1 VHAILSC
8 FDSCANGDFQHTS
21 SCLSRERTQRICLGG
36 VEWDR
41 CKQSLRGKHACF
53 ISLLFAC
60 SLWQEERLYHVPRHC
75 TVQEVRIFRYSGPC
89 LDLIAEL
96 YPGTDSTIER
106 NFTCSEAQS
115 WQGEHL
121 LFILILVDS
130 TEWKFKYSDTYY

>member
-1 VHAILSC
+1 MLYLIIVCSHVVC
-8 FDSCANGDFQHTS
+8 GKKKGYT
-21 SCLSRERTQRICLGG
+21 TYLG
-36 VEWDR
+36 
-41 CKQSLRGKHACF
+41 
-53 ISLLFAC
+53 
-60 SLWQEERLYHVPRHC
+60 

-115 WQGEHL
+115 WQGEDL